1 MCTVLLPPD
10 GYPIAVKYITYH
22 IIIVCIPIC
31 LLPINPTPRP
41 YLRVTWIRTLGHV
54 VGGNRCGGDTLLRVI
69 TTRWLTGLSSG
80 QAKMEGVVLKA
91 AWHWG
96 SDSSVV
102 NDPLPSAWSSADGD
116 RIFSSN
122 SWKDFLTGEYERYK
136 SINQPL
142 ALETEHLSPLGPLWG
157 TWSGAPLPKEKVRF
171 CFYREMFK
179 RRLWR
184 RVSLSI
190 GASLGNMGRGF
201 RLPGTWRDSWRALE
215 TERSSLWEPY

>member
-1 MCTVLLPPD
+1 MATLTEVFPCFFLRCKANARLKPQRRGTARALTNFCVVLCTVCVYMCTVLLPPD

-96 SDSSVV
+96 SDSSVI
-102 NDPLPSAWSSADGD
+102 NNTP
-116 RIFSSN
+116 
-122 SWKDFLTGEYERYK
+122 GE
-136 SINQPL
+136 
-142 ALETEHLSPLGPLWG
+142 
-157 TWSGAPLPKEKVRF
+157 
-171 CFYREMFK
+171 
-179 RRLWR
+179 
-184 RVSLSI
+184 
-190 GASLGNMGRGF
+190 
-201 RLPGTWRDSWRALE
+201 PGCTHCM
-215 TERSSLWEPY
+215 